1 MTITTQNTKTPT
13 GATARSGFLP
23 IPTRIRDLRE
33 AQAVPPLVVQPADEA
48 KKQELVASLG
58 ELDSKLAE
66 IHRTSAE
73 AYMTQGIYE
82 KALPHLESAV
92 AMAPTEIEHWHQ
104 LGVVRY
110 LTGND
115 GGATQAFQAVLSA
128 EPGNDEAWFNMGM
141 VLFGQSQFADAETCF
156 GRSLAIRATDA
167 QTWNNRGVCL
177 WKMDRNADAKVCFQ
191 KALQIDA
198 SDVDAKFNLQTLG

>member
-1 MTITTQNTKTPT
+1 MTTTQNTKSPT
-13 GATARSGFLP
+13 SAAPRTGFQP
-23 IPTRIRDLRE
+23 IPTRIRDLRD

-82 KALPHLESAV
+82 KALPHLEAAV

-115 GGATQAFQAVLSA
+115 AGATQAFQAVLSA

-177 WKMDRNADAKVCFQ
+177 WKMGRNQDAKACFL

-198 SDVDAKFNLQTLG
+198 NDVDAKFNLQTLG

>member
-1 MTITTQNTKTPT
+1 MTTMQNTKSPIS
-13 GATARSGFLP
+13 AASRAGFQP
-23 IPTRIRDLRE
+23 IPTRIRDLRD
-33 AQAVPPLVVQPADEA
+33 AQNVPPLVVQPADEA

-73 AYMTQGIYE
+73 AYMSQGIYE
-82 KALPHLESAV
+82 KALPHLEAAV

-115 GGATQAFQAVLSA
+115 AGATQAFQAVLSA

-141 VLFGQSQFADAETCF
+141 VVFGQSQFADAETCF
-156 GRSLAIRATDA
+156 GRSLAIRPTDA

-177 WKMDRNADAKVCFQ
+177 WKMGRNQDARACFQ

-198 SDVDAKFNLQTLG
+198 TDVDAQFNLQTLG

>member
-1 MTITTQNTKTPT
+1 MTTTQNTKSPT
-13 GATARSGFLP
+13 SAAPRTGFQP
-23 IPTRIRDLRE
+23 IPTRIRDLRD

-82 KALPHLESAV
+82 KALPHLEAAV

-115 GGATQAFQAVLSA
+115 AGATQAFQAVLSA

-177 WKMDRNADAKVCFQ
+177 WKMGRNQDAKASFL

-198 SDVDAKFNLQTLG
+198 NDVDAKFNLQTLG

>member
-13 GATARSGFLP
+13 SANSRTGFQP
-23 IPTRIRDLRE
+23 IPTRIKDLRD
-33 AQAVPPLVVQPADEA
+33 AQSVPPLVVQPVDQA
-48 KKQELVASLG
+48 KQQELIGSLS

-73 AYMTQGIYE
+73 AYMTQGFYE
-82 KALPHLESAV
+82 KALPHLEAAV

-177 WKMDRNADAKVCFQ
+177 WKMGRNQDAKACFL

-198 SDVDAKFNLQTLG
+198 NDIDAKFNLQTLG

>member
-1 MTITTQNTKTPT
+1 MTTTQNTKSPT
-13 GATARSGFLP
+13 SAAPRSGFQP
-23 IPTRIRDLRE
+23 IPTRIRDLRD

-82 KALPHLESAV
+82 KALPHLEAAV

-115 GGATQAFQAVLSA
+115 AGATQAFQAVLSA

-177 WKMDRNADAKVCFQ
+177 WKMGRNQDAKACFL

-198 SDVDAKFNLQTLG
+198 NDVDAKFNLQTLG